1 MSLLKDDD
9 DFSVDRFQLE
19 LEAERNAQ
27 LIRKYGKKLAFAH
40 AQVKDEKRKLDFIE
54 TECAEIIRS
63 NKRAYGIDKATD
75 KVVFGLVK
83 GEKEYKDQ
91 FQRYLIA
98 VRKEKDYESA
108 VQTCQQRGMMIRVLT
123 EQWLNNYYSKPVVY
137 DSKVKRDKL
146 RSKREPD
153 F

>member
-9 DFSVDRFQLE
+9 DFSIDRFQLE
-19 LEAERNAQ
+19 LEAERNSQ
-27 LIRKYGKKLAFAH
+27 LIRKYGKKLAFAV
-40 AQVKDEKRKLDFIE
+40 AQVKDERRKLDFIE
-54 TECAEIIRS
+54 TECAEVIRS

-83 GEKEYKDQ
+83 GEKEYIDQ
-91 FQRYLIA
+91 FNRYLMA
-98 VRKEKDYESA
+98 LRKEKDYESA

-137 DSKVKRDKL
+137 DSSIKRNKL
-146 RSKREPD
+146 NSKREQD